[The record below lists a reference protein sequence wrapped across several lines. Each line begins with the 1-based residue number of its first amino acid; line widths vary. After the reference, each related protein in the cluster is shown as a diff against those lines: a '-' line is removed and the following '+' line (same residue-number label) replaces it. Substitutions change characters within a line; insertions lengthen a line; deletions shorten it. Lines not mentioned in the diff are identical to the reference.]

1 MREPGKSD
9 GLAAGLPA
17 AGVDALGTL
26 RPSTGAAEA
35 AATASTESIGE
46 VAPQPLLATRRRRI
60 AFKVAAFLSVLLHAG
75 SLYAFLNWHTA
86 ADVGAVSAVSEAISV
101 EIVETKTLEALQAK
115 QIPEPAPAM
124 EANAP
129 VEGKTEAVEAEV
141 AKPQEAPPPEPEIVV
156 PPQLLPLPELSQE
169 LAPAKQAE
177 VPVKSEAPPLPELG
191 PTAEPPKPQNEETV
205 ERVAPPKPPP
215 RKPEKNKAGRA
226 GAQGWHHIES
236 PGGQGHRRR
245 AGHRQHGRPPQLRLP
260 RACARRSEQALRW
273 GIAGNRDRVLRLDDV
288 GRPGLRERR
297 EVLGQHRPRWPCRFG
312 RAPVGAVPEAAGR
325 GDDCPSCGSRYH
337 SIFSEPRGRLR

>member
-129 VEGKTEAVEAEV
+129 AEGKTEAVEAEV
-141 AKPQEAPPPEPEIVV
+141 AKPQEAPPPEPKIVV
-156 PPQLLPLPELSQE
+156 PPQLLSLPELSQE

-191 PTAEPPKPQNEETV
+191 PAAEPPKPQNEETV
-205 ERVAPPKPPP
+205 ERVVPPKPLP
-215 RKPEKNKAGRA
+215 RTPEKNKAAERA
-226 GAQGWHHIES
+226 PKGGTTSKAQAGKGTGGERATASTGALLNYASHVRARVAANKPS
-236 PGGQGHRRR
+236 GGGLRGTATVSFGLTTSGGLAFASVARSSGNT
-245 AGHRQHGRPPQLRLP
+245 ALDGLAVSAVRQSAPFPRPPDGATTAQLR
-260 RACARRSEQALRW
+260 
-273 GIAGNRDRVLRLDDV
+273 
-288 GRPGLRERR
+288 
-297 EVLGQHRPRWPCRFG
+297 F
-312 RAPVGAVPEAAGR
+312 
-325 GDDCPSCGSRYH
+325 
-337 SIFSEPRGRLR
+337 SIPFYFQ